1 MRRISVNSLRP
12 GMVVGRAIFDNDGR
26 ALLSAGITLNDIQ
39 IKHLIETGF
48 TSIYI
53 KNNIAADVTESP
65 DVISDETR
73 IETIRLVK
81 ESFQTLELRR
91 RLNISSVQAT
101 VDTLIDEL
109 LMNRSILINLADI
122 RSHDDYTFSH
132 CVSVCV
138 LAIMTGITMGFN
150 EQRLKE
156 IGIGALLHDIGK
168 VRIAQ
173 DILTKPGELSDD
185 EYNEIKCH
193 PEYGFDILRTYDAVP
208 LLSAHI
214 AFQHHERWDGKGYPR
229 QLVSDEI
236 HEYARIVAVADVYD
250 ALMADRPYRPAYSV
264 NQAVTIISRMSGTQ
278 FDPKVLNALVSN
290 IAIFPVGSVVA
301 LSTGEI
307 GVVIQV
313 HKELPAKP
321 LIRVVLDNNL
331 RKIVKPHE
339 VDLAKLKT
347 VYIAKVLEDAE
358 VTELFHGNE
367 SILSLES

>member
-1 MRRISVNSLRP
+1 MRRISVNSLQP
-12 GMVVGRAIFDNDGR
+12 GMVVGRTIFDNDGR
-26 ALLSAGITLNDIQ
+26 ALLSAGITLNESQ

-53 KNNIAADVTESP
+53 KNDFASDIDAPP

-81 ESFQTLELRR
+81 ESFQTLEQRR

-101 VDTLIDEL
+101 VDKLIDEL
-109 LMNRSILINLADI
+109 LMNRSILVNLADI

-138 LAIMTGITMGFN
+138 LAIMTGITMGYS

-168 VRIAQ
+168 VRIDK
-173 DILTKPGELSDD
+173 DILVKPGELTDE
-185 EYNEIKCH
+185 EYNEVKCH
-193 PEYGFDILRTYDAVP
+193 PEYGFDILRTYDDVP

-229 QLVSDEI
+229 RLTAEEI
-236 HEYARIVAVADVYD
+236 HEYARIVSVADVYD

-278 FDPKVLNALVSN
+278 FDPRVLNALVAN

-313 HKELPAKP
+313 HKDLPAKP
-321 LIRVVLDNNL
+321 VVRVVLDNNL
-331 RKIVKPHE
+331 RRMSKPHE

-347 VYIAKVLEDAE
+347 VYIAKLLEDDE
-358 VTELFHGNE
+358 VAELFHGFE
-367 SILSLES
+367 SILTLES